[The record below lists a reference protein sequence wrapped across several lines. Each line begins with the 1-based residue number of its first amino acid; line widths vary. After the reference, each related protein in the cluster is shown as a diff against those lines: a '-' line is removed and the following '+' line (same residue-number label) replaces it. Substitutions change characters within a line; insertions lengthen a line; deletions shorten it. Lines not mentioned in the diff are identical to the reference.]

1 MKVVISNPIGADTS
15 TGSGQWPHS
24 SYHQPLLSTLRE
36 AASRAARQQQS
47 ILASFTFPIAWH
59 DALRVFTHARQAG
72 LGECFFWEHP
82 VAQNTL
88 VGIGTAATI
97 ETHGIARF
105 TNAASA
111 WRTLLHDAVV
121 TYAESSAPSASS
133 GPLLFG
139 GFTFDPLSARTP
151 LWSEFPDGLLILPQ
165 MLLSYHDN
173 QVTLTVNRLVRAS
186 DDIEPCAHELETK
199 ARQLQD
205 VVQHIPAIP
214 PVVMPLVGIRQP
226 EIPPVVMPLVG
237 IRLQDAVGISQHELP
252 PASAWMEMVA
262 SVVDMIRH
270 GAFEKVVLA
279 RDIQLTLHD
288 ASGAFDITSTLQ
300 RLRESYPTAYVFA
313 LQRGERFF
321 VGATPERLVQAQ
333 DGQIQTMALAGSAR
347 RGETE
352 EEDARIGMELLQSE
366 KNNSEHAI
374 VVAMVREALK
384 NHCVHVRVS
393 PVPQLLKLKN
403 VQHLKTPIV
412 GELLPGQCILDILAD
427 LHPTPAVGGFPREA
441 ALAAIRS
448 TEKMDRGWYAAP
460 LGWIG
465 ASGHG
470 EFAVALRS
478 GLIDG
483 NTARLFAGCG
493 IVADSDPQS
502 EFAESC
508 LKFQVMLRAL
518 SGNRE

>member
-15 TGSGQWPHS
+15 TGTGQWPDTSTHE
-24 SYHQPLLSTLRE
+24 PLLRTLRE
-36 AASRAARQQQS
+36 AARRAARQQQS
-47 ILASFTFPIAWH
+47 ILASFTFPIECD
-59 DALRVFTHARQAG
+59 DALRVFTDARQAG

-82 VAQNTL
+82 VEHNTL
-88 VGIGTAATI
+88 VGIGIAATI
-97 ETHGIARF
+97 ETDGIARF

-121 TYAESSAPSASS
+121 TYAASSAPSASS

-139 GFTFDPLSARTP
+139 GFTFDPLSARVP

-165 MLLSYHDN
+165 MLLSYHAN

-186 DDIEPCAHELETK
+186 EDIEQCANEIEAK
-199 ARQLQD
+199 ARQLQNA
-205 VVQHIPAIP
+205 VQHIPA
-214 PVVMPLVGIRQP
+214 L
-226 EIPPVVMPLVG
+226 PPVVMPLVG
-237 IRLQDAVGISQHELP
+237 IRLQDAVGFSQHDLR

-262 SVVDMIRH
+262 SAVDMIKH

-352 EEDARIGMELLQSE
+352 EEDAHIGIELLQSE

-403 VQHLKTPIV
+403 VQHLQTPIV

-478 GLIDG
+478 ALIDG